1 MRQAASAIWPEG
13 CLHELIHLTRGEEVE
28 TVKAIVLVIGNSASM
43 VVAQSLRI
51 YSCFTQI
58 GSTDK
63 SVLIAGNLKNFYEG
77 LPGHCLHRLP
87 HFAALCADLCCTV
100 DTDYRI
106 LR

>member
-1 MRQAASAIWPEG
+1 
-13 CLHELIHLTRGEEVE
+13 
-28 TVKAIVLVIGNSASM
+28 
-43 VVAQSLRI
+43 
-51 YSCFTQI
+51 
-58 GSTDK
+58 
-63 SVLIAGNLKNFYEG
+63 VLIAGNLKNFYEG